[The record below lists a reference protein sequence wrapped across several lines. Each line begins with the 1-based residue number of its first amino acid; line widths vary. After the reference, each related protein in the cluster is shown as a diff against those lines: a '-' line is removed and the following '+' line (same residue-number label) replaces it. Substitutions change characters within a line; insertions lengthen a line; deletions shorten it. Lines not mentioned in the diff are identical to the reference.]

1 MEATL
6 PHPDFCQHDRH
17 CLNLRASS
25 GSLVALAR
33 RLGLLLFGLLL
44 TVLALDH
51 LFGRDGL
58 ILLELLGAALGALD
72 IRVRRGHTLVGHLG
86 RRLNLLT
93 RGVDDARP
101 GLVPCLEL
109 DLPFEGLHLLGVQQI
124 AILIPVLDLL
134 LAADDLL
141 ALGLERGRPGDSRGA
156 LCPVW
161 GLLLLLCWWL
171 LLLLDRWRGCL
182 ALYNGLRRLSGV
194 DTSLGKLVVG
204 IVLFKKRLL
213 VYMYPT

>member
-1 MEATL
+1 MT
-6 PHPDFCQHDRH
+6 P
-17 CLNLRASS
+17 CLNLGASS
-25 GSLVALAR
+25 CSLVTLAR

-44 TVLALDH
+44 TVLALDN
-51 LFGRDGL
+51 LFSRDGL

-72 IRVRRGHTLVGHLG
+72 VRVRRCHALVGHLG
-86 RRLNLLT
+86 RRFNLLA

-101 GLVPCLEL
+101 RLVPCLEL
-109 DLPFEGLHLLGVQQI
+109 DLPFERLHLLGVQQI

-156 LCPVW
+156 LFPVW
-161 GLLLLLCWWL
+161 GTRLLCWGL

-182 ALYNGLRRLSGV
+182 TLYNGR
-194 DTSLGKLVVG
+194 
-204 IVLFKKRLL
+204 
-213 VYMYPT
+213 